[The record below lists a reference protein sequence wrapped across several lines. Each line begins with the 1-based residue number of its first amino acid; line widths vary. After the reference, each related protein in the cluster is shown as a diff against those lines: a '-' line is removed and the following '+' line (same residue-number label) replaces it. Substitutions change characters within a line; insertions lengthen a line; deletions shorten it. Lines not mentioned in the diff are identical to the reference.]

1 MPALELGQETGKLV
15 AWKKHEGERVSK
27 GEPLLEIETDKAVLE
42 VESPGDGILSGIKL
56 QEGESVSVGQTIAW
70 ILRDGESVP
79 PEEAPITDHV
89 AAGAA
94 VPGKTGATALADRT
108 GSAAAPISPKA
119 RRLAKERGVDIS
131 TLRGSG
137 PGGEILA
144 ADIVAAAESTSG
156 PASSI
161 ARLMAERTTQ
171 SWTTVPHFFVT
182 REVEAA
188 PLLRARES
196 LAPAVEEAHGVS
208 LTLTDLIVAVVARV
222 LLKHP
227 LINASWRDGAV
238 RLNPDTNVGVA
249 MAVSEGVV
257 VPVIPGADKMRIGEI
272 GWQIRQLSERARTGR
287 LRPSDLSGGTFT
299 VSNLGMYEV
308 DAFCAIIVPPQACI
322 LAVGTVSDRV
332 VPVNRQPAI
341 RSMMTLTLSCDHRV
355 VDGAKSAAFL
365 KDLRSALVEPLR
377 LL

>member
-15 AWKKHEGERVSK
+15 AWKKHEGESVSK
-27 GEPLLEIETDKAVLE
+27 GEPLFEIETDKAVLE

-56 QEGESVSVGQTIAW
+56 QEGESVSVGQIIAW

-79 PEEAPITDHV
+79 PEESPITDHV

-94 VPGKTGATALADRT
+94 VPGKTGPTVSADRT

-137 PGGEILA
+137 PGGEVLA
-144 ADIVAAAESTSG
+144 ADIVAAESTSG

-208 LTLTDLIVAVVARV
+208 LTLTDLIVALVARV
-222 LLKHP
+222 LSKHP

-238 RLNPDTNVGVA
+238 RLNPDANVGVA
-249 MAVSEGVV
+249 MAASEGVV
-257 VPVIPGADKMRIGEI
+257 VPVIPRAHKMRIGEI

-322 LAVGTVSDRV
+322 LAVGTVSDRI